1 MQKMGDLLRGMDT
14 AGSCQSQ
21 VTGAYI
27 AIVIAPG
34 RGIGIGQKGR
44 QRGK

>member
-1 MQKMGDLLRGMDT
+1 MSIARDGYGWIVSESGYR
-14 AGSCQSQ
+14 
-21 VTGAYI
+21 AYI